1 MLFEGA
7 NIARKIALT
16 ILEPQRAR
24 SHCCPCPCRRA
35 PASINR
41 RCCSACA
48 HPMRTAS
55 PSPASLVGS
64 PRPPAA
70 SAPPPSSLLARAPD
84 VSLGRRSGRGGG
96 GGGTCQRGSCLLQV
110 LSLHISDHALL
121 LQRFLHGRP
130 HSASPTTRSER
141 WADGCNQSRAG
152 RREPVRKARGRGAH
166 VHIRELLRQSLR
178 VLLLRL
184 QLRLP
189 RMETFAIAGGGGVP
203 CGLGWRTSV
212 PRSFVSS
219 ADCACSILSTSTIS
233 CFTLRVATCHR
244 QQLVGVSRRASARSE
259 P

>member
-1 MLFEGA
+1 MPVPPRTGLD
-7 NIARKIALT
+7 
-16 ILEPQRAR
+16 Q
-24 SHCCPCPCRRA
+24 S
-35 PASINR
+35 ASINR

-84 VSLGRRSGRGGG
+84 VSLGPRSGRGGG

-141 WADGCNQSRAG
+141 WADGLQPESGRQAGAGAKGEGARRARSHPRAPPSVSASSPAPPSASPAAPAWKRSRSLGAAGNAPEAFRAG
-152 RREPVRKARGRGAH
+152 WGGAPP
-166 VHIRELLRQSLR
+166 S
-178 VLLLRL
+178 
-184 QLRLP
+184 P
-189 RMETFAIAGGGGVP
+189 AA
-203 CGLGWRTSV
+203 
-212 PRSFVSS
+212 SS
-219 ADCACSILSTSTIS
+219 PAPTAPAPSY
-233 CFTLRVATCHR
+233 
-244 QQLVGVSRRASARSE
+244 RRAR
-259 P
+259 